1 MKQAVYGSILLI
13 FLMLPPVTHL
23 AESIMSIHMHMQMP
37 LIAIGGMLL
46 TPFLQKKFPSFFEKY
61 NENGIPG
68 IILFFII
75 MLYWIIPKAMDD
87 VLSSGYAEAF
97 KFISW
102 ALLGIALRDSW
113 SKISRGW
120 EYIVFIGVAIM
131 YMTMA
136 GLYIFSPDQL
146 CNNYLIVEQRTLGW
160 SYFFIALC
168 LLLYF
173 IQDLFADKDAYQES

>member
-13 FLMLPPVTHL
+13 FLMLSPVTHL

-46 TPFLQKKFPSFFEKY
+46 TPCLQKKFASFFKKY
-61 NENGIPG
+61 NESWIPV
-68 IILFFII
+68 ISI
-75 MLYWIIPKAMDD
+75 MFTIMWYWIIPKAMEDG
-87 VLSSGYAEAF
+87 LSSGYAEAF

-102 ALLGIALRDSW
+102 ALVGIALRDSW

-136 GLYIFSPDQL
+136 GLYIF
-146 CNNYLIVEQRTLGW
+146 
-160 SYFFIALC
+160 
-168 LLLYF
+168 
-173 IQDLFADKDAYQES
+173 

>member
-1 MKQAVYGSILLI
+1 
-13 FLMLPPVTHL
+13 
-23 AESIMSIHMHMQMP
+23 
-37 LIAIGGMLL
+37 
-46 TPFLQKKFPSFFEKY
+46 
-61 NENGIPG
+61 
-68 IILFFII
+68 
-75 MLYWIIPKAMDD
+75 DD

-146 CNNYLIVEQRTLGW
+146 CNNYLIVDKEHLVGVISLLHFVFCYISFRIYLLIKMHTKKVDDDLLCNCLITKTGILILGEFFHGVKINDIRT
-160 SYFFIALC
+160 
-168 LLLYF
+168 
-173 IQDLFADKDAYQES
+173 

>member
-1 MKQAVYGSILLI
+1 MKQAIYGSILLI
-13 FLMLPPVTHL
+13 FLMLPPVAHL

-37 LIAIGGMLL
+37 FIAIGGMLL
-46 TPFLQKKFPSFFEKY
+46 TPLLQKKFPTFFEKY
-61 NENGIPG
+61 NGNGVPG
-68 IILFFII
+68 IVFFFII

-102 ALLGIALRDSW
+102 ALLGIAIRDSW
-113 SKISRGW
+113 SKISKVW
-120 EYIVFIGVAIM
+120 EYIVFIGIAIM
-131 YMTMA
+131 YMIMA

-160 SYFFIALC
+160 SYFLIALC
-168 LLLYF
+168 ILLYF
-173 IQDLFADKDAYQES
+173 IQDLFADKDAYQED

>member
-1 MKQAVYGSILLI
+1 
-13 FLMLPPVTHL
+13 
-23 AESIMSIHMHMQMP
+23 
-37 LIAIGGMLL
+37 AIGGMLL

-87 VLSSGYAEAF
+87 VLSSGYAEAL

-113 SKISRGW
+113 SKIYRGW
-120 EYIVFIGVAIM
+120 VFMVFMGAAIM

-136 GLYIFSPDQL
+136 GLDILSPDQL
-146 CNNYLIVEQRTLGW
+146 CN
-160 SYFFIALC
+160 
-168 LLLYF
+168 
-173 IQDLFADKDAYQES
+173 

>member
-37 LIAIGGMLL
+37 LIAIRRMLL
-46 TPFLQKKFPSFFEKY
+46 TPLLQKKLPSFFEKY

-75 MLYWIIPKAMDD
+75 MLYLSIPKPMDD
-87 VLSSGYAEAF
+87 VLSSRYAEAF

-102 ALLGIALRDSW
+102 ALLG
-113 SKISRGW
+113 
-120 EYIVFIGVAIM
+120 
-131 YMTMA
+131 
-136 GLYIFSPDQL
+136 
-146 CNNYLIVEQRTLGW
+146 
-160 SYFFIALC
+160 
-168 LLLYF
+168 
-173 IQDLFADKDAYQES
+173 

>member
-1 MKQAVYGSILLI
+1 MYDFHFSEYAVS
-13 FLMLPPVTHL
+13 
-23 AESIMSIHMHMQMP
+23 
-37 LIAIGGMLL
+37 
-46 TPFLQKKFPSFFEKY
+46 
-61 NENGIPG
+61 
-68 IILFFII
+68 
-75 MLYWIIPKAMDD
+75 
-87 VLSSGYAEAF
+87 F
-97 KFISW
+97 KFIIW
-102 ALLGIALRDSW
+102 ALLGIAHRDSW

-120 EYIVFIGVAIM
+120 ECIVFIRLAIM